1 MGTVYS
7 ERIAVSTDRAP
18 RTRTAELGRP
28 ESARERPRARVGS
41 GFGPRQAG
49 YSRRHHG
56 NFPLLVA
63 NRLGGGI
70 VLL

>member
-1 MGTVYS
+1 MAPVYS
-7 ERIAVSTDRAP
+7 EAIAVSTDRVP

-28 ESARERPRARVGS
+28 DSARERPRARVAN
-41 GFGPRQAG
+41 GFGRPHAG
-49 YSRRHHG
+49 YSRRYHG
-56 NFPLLVA
+56 NSAFMVA